1 MKPILLKLIKFK
13 SIVLTFLILQSCFGG
28 SVNELDLLEIDG
40 FDQLQILRDGTKID
54 TSQIDSCAIILDTI
68 ISNKDGDCKD

>member
-1 MKPILLKLIKFK
+1 MKTILPKLIKFNF
-13 SIVLTFLILQSCFGG
+13 IAITFLMLQSCFGG
-28 SVNELDLLEIDG
+28 SVDELDLLEIDG
-40 FDQLQILRDGTKID
+40 FDQLQILRDGSMVD

>member
-40 FDQLQILRDGTKID
+40 FDQLQILRDGTMVD
-54 TSQIDSCAIILDTI
+54 TSQIDSCAIKLDTI
-68 ISNKDGDCKD
+68 ISKKDKNCKD